1 MNEGPY
7 HVIHTL
13 LPSPFRD
20 CSIIRECRLQH
31 SPLALIK
38 FKLCCAVCCVAS
50 GSNPALYVLS
60 KCLSFYFLFC
70 CLVPGIR
77 AFFPHL
83 KCTMGL
89 EYAVGQTWAQLK
101 PKVLWPCQRNLCSL
115 AAAPHS
121 YITQPETLHL
131 LSVSDRT
138 NNRTTYRVF
147 WVASYISHSISMVH
161 SCYLSFG
168 TSFIFSPPIGI
179 PHLVDSCL
187 GFAA

>member
-1 MNEGPY
+1 MWFTHYYPPLSG
-7 HVIHTL
+7 TA
-13 LPSPFRD
+13 PSF
-20 CSIIRECRLQH
+20 RECRLQH

-38 FKLCCAVCCVAS
+38 FKLCCVAP

-83 KCTMGL
+83 KYTMGL
-89 EYAVGQTWAQLK
+89 EYAVGQTWPQLK
-101 PKVLWPCQRNLCSL
+101 PRVLWPCQRNLCSL

-131 LSVSDRT
+131 LTVSDQNQQPYNIRGLL
-138 NNRTTYRVF
+138 RGILHFSQHFYGSFMLPQF
-147 WVASYISHSISMVH
+147 WYFVP
-161 SCYLSFG
+161 F
-168 TSFIFSPPIGI
+168 
-179 PHLVDSCL
+179 
-187 GFAA
+187 

>member
-1 MNEGPY
+1 MLVPQCEWGPLSRDS
-7 HVIHTL
+7 HITL
-13 LPSPFRD
+13 PFQGQFPSF
-20 CSIIRECRLQH
+20 RECRLQH
-31 SPLALIK
+31 SLLALIK

-101 PKVLWPCQRNLCSL
+101 PRVLWPKEPVLISCCSPFLHNPAWNSSSALCL
-115 AAAPHS
+115 TEPTTIQH
-121 YITQPETLHL
+121 TGL
-131 LSVSDRT
+131 LSGILHFSQHF
-138 NNRTTYRVF
+138 YGSFMLPQF
-147 WVASYISHSISMVH
+147 WYFVP
-161 SCYLSFG
+161 F
-168 TSFIFSPPIGI
+168 
-179 PHLVDSCL
+179 
-187 GFAA
+187 